1 MTTAAP
7 SAPSN
12 ARWMASA
19 RADQLMLWSWVPFA
33 VAGLFLRDPRA
44 VLVGVSVVLAFSFSH
59 QVLTLPLV
67 YGDRDT
73 FSSRWLLFVL
83 APLVLLVGI
92 AVLRFEAFVALTV
105 VAAGWNAF
113 HTVRQRYGMVRIY
126 GRKVGQEAPGVEQ
139 WLLFSG
145 FFTAV
150 ALAASSTALES
161 TLAGGALDLG
171 QAGNNTQVVKFLTDL
186 RPVALWVAVPLV
198 LLTLGLAWRWWTEE
212 RARPQ
217 NPAKHWYVGSTMLMF
232 AVAPISP
239 MGALLGFV
247 GSHAVEYYLVVARS
261 LRSRTTTKPGSNL
274 ARLTAV
280 AGPWPL
286 VAGFSVLLTVVVYGA
301 MLGPALDAGAVA
313 ALTLGAM
320 HFLFDGIIWRT
331 GRPAMSASAFTAS
344 SPPA

>member
-1 MTTAAP
+1 MTMTATPVP
-7 SAPSN
+7 ST

-33 VAGLFLRDPRA
+33 VLGLLLQDPRA
-44 VLVGVSVVLAFSFSH
+44 VLLGVSAVLALSFSH

-73 FSSRWLLFVL
+73 FSSRRLLFVL

-92 AVLRFEAFVALTV
+92 AVLRFEAFIALTV

-126 GRKVGQEAPGVEQ
+126 GRKVGQDAPGVEQ

-145 FFTAV
+145 FFAAV

-171 QAGNNTQVVKFLTDL
+171 QAGNNTQLVKILSDL
-186 RPVALWVAVPLV
+186 RPIALWVAVPLV
-198 LLTLGLAWRWWTEE
+198 LLTIALAWRWWTEE
-212 RARPQ
+212 RSRPQ
-217 NPAKHWYVGSTMLMF
+217 NPAKHWYVGSTMLMY
-232 AVAPISP
+232 AIAPISP
-239 MGALLGFV
+239 LGALLGFV
-247 GSHAVEYYLVVARS
+247 GSHAIEYYLVVARS
-261 LRSRTTTKPGSNL
+261 LRSRTSTKPASNL

-286 VAGFSVLLTVVVYGA
+286 VAGFALVLTVVVYGA
-301 MLGPALDAGAVA
+301 MLSTLVDYGAVA

-331 GRPAMSASAFTAS
+331 GRPAMSASAFTGSS
-344 SPPA
+344 SP

>member
-1 MTTAAP
+1 
-7 SAPSN
+7 
-12 ARWMASA
+12 MASA

-33 VAGLFLRDPRA
+33 VLGLLLRDPRA
-44 VLVGVSVVLAFSFSH
+44 VLVGVSAVLAFSFSH

-73 FSSRWLLFVL
+73 FSSRRLLFSL
-83 APLVLLVGI
+83 APVVLLVGI
-92 AVLRFEAFVALTV
+92 AVLRVEAFVALAV

-126 GRKVGQEAPGVEQ
+126 GRKVGQDAPGVEQ
-139 WLLFSG
+139 WLLFAG

-150 ALAASSTALES
+150 VLAASTTALES

-171 QAGNNTQVVKFLTDL
+171 QAGTNTQLVKILTDL
-186 RPVALWVAVPLV
+186 RPVARWVAVPLLVLTAV
-198 LLTLGLAWRWWTEE
+198 LLRTWWTQE
-212 RARPQ
+212 RSRPQ

-232 AVAPISP
+232 AVAPFSP

-261 LRSRTTTKPGSNL
+261 LRSRTGTKPDSNL
-274 ARLTAV
+274 ARLTGTV
-280 AGPWPL
+280 GPWPL
-286 VAGFSVLLTVVVYGA
+286 VVGFGVLLAVVVYGA
-301 MLGPALDAGAVA
+301 MLGPFLDAASVVA
-313 ALTLGAM
+313 FTLGAM

-331 GRPAMSASAFTAS
+331 GRPAMAASAFTAS
-344 SPPA
+344 STT

>member
-1 MTTAAP
+1 
-7 SAPSN
+7 
-12 ARWMASA
+12 MASA

-33 VAGLFLRDPRA
+33 VLGLLLRDPRA
-44 VLVGVSVVLAFSFSH
+44 VLVGVSAVLAFSFSH

-73 FSSRWLLFVL
+73 FSSRRLLFVL
-83 APLVLLVGI
+83 APFVLLVGI
-92 AVLRFEAFVALTV
+92 AVLRGEAFVALAV

-126 GRKVGQEAPGVEQ
+126 GRKVGQDSPGVEQ

-150 ALAASSTALES
+150 VLAASTTALES
-161 TLAGGALDLG
+161 TLSGGALDLG
-171 QAGNNTQVVKFLTDL
+171 QVGTNTQLVRILTDL
-186 RPVALWVAVPLV
+186 RPVARWVAVPLLV
-198 LLTLGLAWRWWTEE
+198 LTLGLLWRWWTQE
-212 RARPQ
+212 RSRPQ

-232 AVAPISP
+232 AVAPFSP

-261 LRSRTTTKPGSNL
+261 LRSRTTTRPTSNL
-274 ARLTAV
+274 ARLTAAV
-280 AGPWPL
+280 GPWPL
-286 VAGFSVLLTVVVYGA
+286 VVGFGLLLAVVVYGA
-301 MLGPALDAGAVA
+301 MLGPLLDLGSVVA
-313 ALTLGAM
+313 FTLGAM

-331 GRPAMSASAFTAS
+331 GRPAMSASAFTGPSAPS
-344 SPPA
+344 A

>member
-1 MTTAAP
+1 MTTTAAP
-7 SAPSN
+7 APST

-19 RADQLMLWSWVPFA
+19 RSDQLMLWSWIPFA
-33 VAGLFLRDPRA
+33 VLGLFLRDPQA
-44 VLVGVSVVLAFSFSH
+44 VLLGVSAVLALSFSH

-73 FSSRWLLFVL
+73 FSSRRLLFVL
-83 APLVLLVGI
+83 APAVLLVGI
-92 AVLRFEAFVALTV
+92 AVLRFEAFIALTV

-126 GRKVGQEAPGVEQ
+126 GRKVGQETPGVEQ
-139 WLLFSG
+139 WLLFVG
-145 FFTAV
+145 FFAAV

-171 QAGNNTQVVKFLTDL
+171 QAGNNTQLVKILADL
-186 RPVALWVAVPLV
+186 RPIALWVAVPLV

-212 RARPQ
+212 QSRPQ
-217 NPAKHWYVGSTMLMF
+217 NPAKHWYIGSTMLMY
-232 AVAPISP
+232 AIAPISP

-247 GSHAVEYYLVVARS
+247 GSHAIEYYLVVARS
-261 LRSRTTTKPGSNL
+261 LRSRTTTKPASNL
-274 ARLTAV
+274 ARLTAAV
-280 AGPWPL
+280 GPWPPVVGFAL
-286 VAGFSVLLTVVVYGA
+286 VLTVVVYGA
-301 MLGPALDAGAVA
+301 MLSTLVDIGAVA

-331 GRPAMSASAFTAS
+331 GRPAMSASAFTGPP
-344 SPPA
+344 SP

>member
-1 MTTAAP
+1 MTMTATPVP
-7 SAPSN
+7 ST

-33 VAGLFLRDPRA
+33 VLGLLLQDPRA
-44 VLVGVSVVLAFSFSH
+44 VLLGVSAVLALSFSH

-73 FSSRWLLFVL
+73 FSSRRLLFVL

-92 AVLRFEAFVALTV
+92 AVLRFEAFIALTV

-126 GRKVGQEAPGVEQ
+126 GRKVGQDAPGVEQ

-145 FFTAV
+145 FFAAV

-171 QAGNNTQVVKFLTDL
+171 QAGNNTQLVKILADL
-186 RPVALWVAVPLV
+186 RPIALWVAVPLV

-212 RARPQ
+212 RSRPQ
-217 NPAKHWYVGSTMLMF
+217 NPAKHWYIGSTMLMY
-232 AVAPISP
+232 AIAPISP

-247 GSHAVEYYLVVARS
+247 GSHAIEYYLVVARS
-261 LRSRTTTKPGSNL
+261 LRSRTSTKPASNL

-286 VAGFSVLLTVVVYGA
+286 VAGFALVLTVVVYGA
-301 MLGPALDAGAVA
+301 MLSTLVDLGAVA

-331 GRPAMSASAFTAS
+331 GRPAMSASAFTGSS
-344 SPPA
+344 SP